1 LLQKVKREKPDPYMQ
16 FLQIVFDAKSD
27 EFVNVFSQSPQ
38 NEKSRVYQLLIE
50 IDPTNKSKYEKIMK

>member
-1 LLQKVKREKPDPYMQ
+1 MLQKVKREKPDPYMQ